1 MRFSTILFFFLLAGC
16 SRHGQLAV
24 RTLSQAE
31 WAKLQIRSNDKLA
44 TPEWIQGKLLN
55 LAKIKAENRADSLL
69 AFMAV
74 NPEIFKL
81 HQPAN
86 ELKVKSDRTDELGYQ
101 HLRFSRLHQNIP
113 IWNDDLVIHIN
124 KKGEAYLVN
133 GRYHASQ
140 EIVGQA
146 VVSAEKAAAVALDA
160 AKEKK
165 LDRVDENEPV
175 WYPAGA
181 GLRLA
186 HHLVLS
192 GENKS
197 WDYFVAADNGE
208 ILYDQDR
215 RRFQMAR

>member
-1 MRFSTILFFFLLAGC
+1 MRFSMIVFFFLLAGC

-31 WAKLQIRSNDKLA
+31 WAKLQIRSNEELS
-44 TPEWIQGKLLN
+44 TPEWIQGTLLD
-55 LAKIKAENRADSLL
+55 LAKIKAETRPDVLM
-69 AFMAV
+69 AFMSV
-74 NPEIFKL
+74 NTEIFKL
-81 HQPAN
+81 QQPAN
-86 ELKVKSDRTDELGYQ
+86 ELLIKSDRTDELGFQ
-101 HLRFSRLHQNIP
+101 HLRFARLHQNIP
-113 IWNDDLVIHIN
+113 IWNDDLVVHIN

-140 EIVGQA
+140 EINGQA
-146 VVSAEKAAAVALDA
+146 VVNAEKAASIALDA
-160 AKEKK
+160 GKEKK

-175 WYPAGA
+175 WYPVGA

-186 HHLVLS
+186 YHLVLS